1 MGTGTLVSPFHITFS
16 SPWPSA
22 APGWSFFF
30 PNPLAVSEKI
40 LTFASKLSMMATI
53 HIKDVGP
60 LKDTGEVE
68 LNRLMLVIGK
78 QSSGKSTFMKV
89 LCHCRWVEKTL
100 MVDDDSSATDYGKER
115 KFLDSLMTFHRFNPD
130 FFSSDSYIRYD
141 GDYIT
146 IEQNGNKTDAVIT
159 RKENYEDRRY
169 NTKLCFIPSERNLL
183 SAVKNLD
190 KTYKATELDVLL
202 NYLLEWDEVKDFYSD
217 KNRLRLSV
225 APNIQ
230 YFNDGGADLICLS
243 QNGKKLPVFY
253 ASSGVQSAMPIEVM
267 IDRYSALVGERASI
281 SKHDWRHI
289 FDEMKNG
296 NVEQSVIANKAG
308 KAYYQSAQFFIE
320 EPEQNLYPDSQKDL
334 LLNIVRHLVKANMK
348 GLVVLT
354 THSPYI
360 LSVLNVL
367 MAEAKLYDYNEDGH
381 FSSEIEDFVNYD
393 YYMSPGSY
401 SAYYINDKGMFENL
415 IDPELPIISGL
426 ELDKVSDW
434 VEERISKINEL
445 MYG

>member
-1 MGTGTLVSPFHITFS
+1 
-16 SPWPSA
+16 
-22 APGWSFFF
+22 
-30 PNPLAVSEKI
+30 
-40 LTFASKLSMMATI
+40 MATI
-53 HIKDVGP
+53 HIKNVGP
-60 LKDTGEVE
+60 LKDTGEIA

-100 MVDDDSSATDYGKER
+100 MVDDDSSATDYGKDG
-115 KFLDSLMTFHRFNPD
+115 KFLESLATFHRFNSD
-130 FFSSDSYIRYD
+130 FFSSDSYIKYD

-146 IEQNGNKTDAVIT
+146 IEQNGDKAEAVIT
-159 RKENYEDRRY
+159 RKESYEDKRY
-169 NTKLCFIPSERNLL
+169 NTKLCYIPSERNLI

-202 NYLLEWDEVKDFYSD
+202 NYLLEWDEVKDYYSA
-217 KNRLRLSV
+217 KNSLRLSV

-230 YFNDGGADLICLS
+230 YFNDGGADLIYLS
-243 QNGKKLPVFY
+243 QNDKKLPVFY

-296 NVEQSVIANKAG
+296 NMEQSAIVNKAG
-308 KAYYQSAQFFIE
+308 KAYYQSVQFFIE
-320 EPEQNLYPDSQKDL
+320 EPEQNLYPESQKDL
-334 LLNIVRHLVKANMK
+334 LLDIVRHLVSSNEK
-348 GLVVLT
+348 GNYCSSVILT

-360 LSVLNVL
+360 LSALNAL
-367 MAEAKLYDYNEDGH
+367 MAEAKLYDYHTDGH
-381 FSSEIEDFVNYD
+381 YSSEIEDFVNYD
-393 YYMSPGSY
+393 CYMSPESY
-401 SAYYINDKGMFENL
+401 SAYYINDNGTFENL
-415 IDPELPIISGL
+415 IDPELPMISGL
-426 ELDKVSDW
+426 QLDGVSDW